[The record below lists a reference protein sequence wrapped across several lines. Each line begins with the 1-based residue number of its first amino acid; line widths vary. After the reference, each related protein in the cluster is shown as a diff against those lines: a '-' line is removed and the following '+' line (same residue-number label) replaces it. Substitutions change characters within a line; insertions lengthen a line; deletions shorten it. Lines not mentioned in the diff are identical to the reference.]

1 MIEGQQHVIDRRAI
15 GHGRG
20 LALGLE
26 HQSQVFPRNRR
37 SLNSPMGGMARNATH
52 LARKEALPP
61 APARKIDRRG
71 QPDIEAGNRDRSE

>member
-1 MIEGQQHVIDRRAI
+1 
-15 GHGRG
+15 
-20 LALGLE
+20 
-26 HQSQVFPRNRR
+26 
-37 SLNSPMGGMARNATH
+37 MGEMARKAMH